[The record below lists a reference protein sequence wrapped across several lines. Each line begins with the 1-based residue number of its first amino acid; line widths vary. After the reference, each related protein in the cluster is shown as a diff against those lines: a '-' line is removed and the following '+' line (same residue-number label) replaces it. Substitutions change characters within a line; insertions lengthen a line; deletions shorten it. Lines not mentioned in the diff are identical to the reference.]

1 MVTHP
6 AEFKIRKYL
15 SEVKHTDSIMS
26 EEIIDRVTDEIRDS
40 LKKQFVDKSNN
51 DFRLRMS
58 NLGRPYCQLWFDK
71 NKPQTALPPT
81 SNFVINMMIGDVL
94 ESVFK
99 GILSASGVDYQN
111 GEKVTLNLKS
121 QKIEGTPDLIMD
133 GKVDDVKTASPWS
146 YENKF
151 KDYNT
156 LYENDSFG
164 YVAQLAGYAK
174 ACGVKPGGW
183 WVINKANGDFKYIP
197 AWGLNVDHNIEKANT
212 LAEELDKNYFRRVY
226 SDEPETYRKKPTGNR
241 KLCRECSW
249 CSYRNECWPNLK
261 EKPSVVS
268 RAEVPPM
275 VAYTELN
282 SVQW

>member
-111 GEKVTLNLKS
+111 GEKVT
-121 QKIEGTPDLIMD
+121 
-133 GKVDDVKTASPWS
+133 
-146 YENKF
+146 
-151 KDYNT
+151 
-156 LYENDSFG
+156 
-164 YVAQLAGYAK
+164 
-174 ACGVKPGGW
+174 
-183 WVINKANGDFKYIP
+183 
-197 AWGLNVDHNIEKANT
+197 H
-212 LAEELDKNYFRRVY
+212 
-226 SDEPETYRKKPTGNR
+226 
-241 KLCRECSW
+241 
-249 CSYRNECWPNLK
+249 
-261 EKPSVVS
+261 
-268 RAEVPPM
+268 
-275 VAYTELN
+275 
-282 SVQW
+282 

>member
-1 MVTHP
+1 MITHP
-6 AEFKIRKYL
+6 AEIKIRKYL
-15 SEVKHTDSIMS
+15 SEVKHTDSIMP
-26 EEIIDRVTDEIRDS
+26 EEIIDRVIDEIRDS

-51 DFRLRMS
+51 KFRLRMS

-71 NKPQTALPPT
+71 NNPQTALPPT

-121 QKIEGTPDLIMD
+121 HKIEGTPDLIMD

-183 WVINKANGDFKYIP
+183 WVINKANGDFKYVP

-212 LAEELDKNYFRRVY
+212 LAEELDNNYFRRVY

-241 KLCRECSW
+241 KLCRESSW
-249 CSYRNECWPNLK
+249 CSYRNECWPNLI
-261 EKPSVVS
+261 EKPSVIS

>member
-1 MVTHP
+1 MITHP
-6 AEFKIRKYL
+6 AEIKIRKYL

-40 LKKQFVDKSNN
+40 LKKQFVDKGNN
-51 DFRLRMS
+51 IFRLRMS

-111 GEKVTLNLKS
+111 GKKVTLKLNDKV
-121 QKIEGTPDLIMD
+121 IEGTPDLILD

-146 YENKF
+146 YDNKF
-151 KDYNT
+151 KDYST
-156 LYENDSFG
+156 LAQGDSFG
-164 YVAQLAGYAK
+164 YIAQLAGYAS

-183 WVINKANGDFKYIP
+183 WVINKANGDFKYV
-197 AWGLNVDHNIEKANT
+197 AATGLHVDSNIEKAKN
-212 LAEELDKNYFRRVY
+212 LSKELDKNYFRRVY
-226 SDEPETYRKKPTGNR
+226 SDEEETYRKRPTGNR
-241 KLCRECSW
+241 KLGRECGW
-249 CSYRNECWPNLK
+249 CNYRNACWPSLK
-261 EKPSVVS
+261 HRPSVVS
-268 RAEVPPM
+268 KAEIPPM
-275 VAYTELN
+275 VCYTELN
-282 SVQW
+282 RV